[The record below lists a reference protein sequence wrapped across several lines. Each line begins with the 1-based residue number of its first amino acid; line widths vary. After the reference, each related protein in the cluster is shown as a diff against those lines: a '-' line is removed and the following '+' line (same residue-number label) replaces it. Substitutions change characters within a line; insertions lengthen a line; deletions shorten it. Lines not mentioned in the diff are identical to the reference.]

1 MSIAPP
7 RTDAGRAVRGRV
19 GIAAFL
25 ALAAGYFLSYLF
37 NSTSAVIAE
46 DLRLAFGLSPARLG
60 LIGAAHF
67 LFFALAQIPVGVL
80 LDRYGVARVQS
91 ALLLLSA
98 VGSALFSLADHWT
111 LLLAG
116 RALVGIGVSGALLSG
131 LKVIVQTVP
140 AEKVA
145 VTSGVLVALGTMGAV
160 AATVPLAWVL
170 DLVGWRGAFAGLGA
184 AALALSL
191 AVRCLVP
198 QPAVTGPGV
207 RLPLVRLGEVLRDRV
222 FRRIAPLSATC
233 LGTAWALQSLWA
245 APWLADVE
253 RMPQDEIVRHL
264 LAMACG
270 LVVGAVLLGVAA
282 HRLRR
287 AGVRTHDVLAG
298 AALLFI
304 LLELSMLLRASG
316 PSYLTW
322 AVLGGFGSLSVLS
335 FTAIS
340 EQFRHRGTGSAN
352 AVLNL
357 AHMLAAFAMQWGM
370 GAVVGDWLPDAS
382 GRYPEAAYLAALAA
396 AVLLQVV
403 ALFWFMLAPSERGAV
418 RQTLRQVT

>member
-1 MSIAPP
+1 MEQSSYRAASVSVAPSP
-7 RTDAGRAVRGRV
+7 ADALWARHGRV
-19 GIAAFL
+19 GTAAFL
-25 ALAAGYFLSYLF
+25 ALASGYFLSYLF
-37 NSTSAVIAE
+37 NSTSAVIAD
-46 DLRLAFGLSPARLG
+46 DLRLAFGLSPERLG

-67 LFFALAQIPVGVL
+67 LFFALAQIPVGMM
-80 LDRYGVARVQS
+80 LDRYGVARAQS
-91 ALLLLSA
+91 VLLLVAA
-98 VGSALFSLADHWT
+98 VGSALFAMADQWLV
-111 LLLAG
+111 LLVG

-131 LKVIVQTVP
+131 LKVIVQTMP
-140 AEKVA
+140 AERVA
-145 VTSGVLVALGTMGAV
+145 VTSGVLVGLGTMGAV

-170 DLVGWRGAFAGLGA
+170 DLVGWRGAFAGLAA
-184 AALALSL
+184 AALVLSL
-191 AVRCLVP
+191 AVRQLVP
-198 QPAVTGPGV
+198 PPAVAGPSG
-207 RLPLVRLGEVLRDRV
+207 RLPIIRVGEVLRDCM

-253 RMPQDEIVRHL
+253 HMPQDEIVRHL

-270 LVVGAVLLGVAA
+270 LVAGAVLLGVAA

-322 AVLGGFGSLSVLS
+322 AVLGAFGSLSVLS

-357 AHMLAAFAMQWGM
+357 AHMLAAFTMQGGM

-382 GRYPEAAYLAALAA
+382 GRYPEAAKYT
-396 AVLLQVV
+396 
-403 ALFWFMLAPSERGAV
+403 SGAI
-418 RQTLRQVT
+418 L